1 MFEPTLTFLIL
12 KAQLFWR
19 IFGWMLLVT
28 NNFETFLSANNL
40 FINTEQ
46 MLSLNVLKLHLLMP
60 QILDA

>member
-1 MFEPTLTFLIL
+1 MFEPTLIFLIL

-19 IFGWMLLVT
+19 ISGRMLLVI
-28 NNFETFLSANNL
+28 NNFETFLFANNL

-46 MLSLNVLKLHLLMP
+46 MLNLNVFKLHLLMP